1 MKNPL
6 LSRLLGLLALVGLGL
21 LSSCT
26 QNLFLTKQPLP
37 PAAALAV
44 APDYQYR
51 IRKDDKISISVFDH
65 EELSIGSVYSR
76 YSTNENEGK
85 WELVD
90 AAGNLNVAKV
100 GDFHAEGLTVPEAEA
115 QLERL
120 LGKWIV
126 NPQITLKV
134 LNKEVTV
141 LGEVN
146 TPGNARLDK
155 DRNTLVQVLGKAGDF
170 GVYADKR
177 HVQVVRQGPNGPQA
191 TNIDLTKLS
200 FFEQSNLLILPGDVV
215 YVPSKNGKQFDRKAP
230 SILGVASIVSAIFI
244 IIRYVHP

>member
-1 MKNPL
+1 MKDFYYL
-6 LSRLLGLLALVGLGL
+6 RLMGLLVLGL

-26 QNLFLTKQPLP
+26 QNLFLTKKRLP
-37 PAAALAV
+37 PAATLAV
-44 APDYQYR
+44 SPDYQYR
-51 IRKDDKISISVFDH
+51 LRKDDKVSLTIFDH
-65 EELSIGSVYSR
+65 EELSIGSVYSH
-76 YSTNENEGK
+76 YSVNENEGK

-90 AAGNLNVAKV
+90 ASGNLNVPKFGNYHV
-100 GDFHAEGLTVPEAEA
+100 EGLTLLEAES
-115 QLERL
+115 QLEKI
-120 LGKWIV
+120 LGRWIV
-126 NPQITLKV
+126 NPQVKLKV
-134 LNKEVTV
+134 LNKEATV

-155 DRNTLVQVLGKAGDF
+155 ERNTLVQVLGKAGDF

-177 HVQVVRQGPNGPQA
+177 RVKIVRQVGTTTQA
-191 TNIDLTKLS
+191 TEVDLTKLS
-200 FFEQSNLLILPGDVV
+200 FFEQDNITILPGDVV